1 MPENKHIEYKQQ
13 VTPELEREVVAFLNS
28 NEGGIIY
35 IGIDKIGN
43 PVGLNDVDHDQLLI
57 KDRLKN
63 NILPSCMGL
72 FDLVVEG
79 KEEKD
84 IIKLIVAGGYEKPY
98 YIKRYGLS
106 EKGAFIRVGSSSEPM
121 PTRQIEQL
129 FAKRTRHSI
138 SNIKSKKQELNF
150 QQLNIYYQGI
160 GKVLNDQFAKNLE
173 LLTED
178 HSYNYVAYLLNDV
191 NTISVKVAR
200 YNGMDRVDLSESNE
214 YGYESILK
222 ATQQV
227 LDKLNLENKTLTK
240 ITAKERQEK
249 RLWNEIALREAVVN
263 AFVHNDYTK
272 ELAPKF
278 ELFDNRLEIT
288 SNGGLPEGLSKDEF
302 FEGFSIPRNKELM
315 RIFKDLDLVEQLGS
329 GVPRILQAY
338 NKDVFQFSDNFLRIT
353 LPSMQVTPQVTPQDT
368 PQVTPQVEALIK
380 IVDGIYSRGEL
391 QEKLDLL
398 DREHFR
404 KSYLQPAIEMGFI
417 GLTIPEKPTSG
428 NQKYYL
434 TEKGKAY
441 KYL

>member
-1 MPENKHIEYKQQ
+1 MTENKHIEYKQQ
-13 VTPELEREVVAFLNS
+13 VTPELEKAVVAFLNS

-35 IGIDKIGN
+35 IGIDKTGHPIG
-43 PVGLNDVDHDQLLI
+43 VLNADQDQLLI

-72 FDLVVEG
+72 FDLVIEC
-79 KEEKD
+79 KDDKD

-98 YIKRYGLS
+98 YIKKYGLS
-106 EKGAFIRVGSSSEPM
+106 EKGAFIRIGSSSEPM

-138 SNIKSKKQELNF
+138 SNIKSTKQNLHF
-150 QQLNIYYQGI
+150 QQLHIYYQGA
-160 GKVLNDQFAKNLE
+160 GKVLNDQFANNLE
-173 LLTED
+173 LLTENNK
-178 HSYNYVAYLLNDV
+178 YNYVAYLLNDK
-191 NTISVKVAR
+191 NTISVKLAR
-200 YNGMDRVDLSESNE
+200 YNGFDRVDLSESNE
-214 YGYESILK
+214 YGYESIIK

-227 LDKLNLENKTLTK
+227 LDKLNLENRTLTK

-288 SNGGLPEGLSKDEF
+288 SNGGLPDGLSRDEF

-329 GVPRILQAY
+329 GIPRILQVY
-338 NKDVFQFSDNFLRIT
+338 NKDVFQFSDNFLRIV
-353 LPSMQVTPQVTPQDT
+353 LPAAETNSKTEQVT
-368 PQVTPQVEALIK
+368 
-380 IVDGIYSRGEL
+380 
-391 QEKLDLL
+391 
-398 DREHFR
+398 
-404 KSYLQPAIEMGFI
+404 
-417 GLTIPEKPTSG
+417 
-428 NQKYYL
+428 
-434 TEKGKAY
+434 
-441 KYL
+441 